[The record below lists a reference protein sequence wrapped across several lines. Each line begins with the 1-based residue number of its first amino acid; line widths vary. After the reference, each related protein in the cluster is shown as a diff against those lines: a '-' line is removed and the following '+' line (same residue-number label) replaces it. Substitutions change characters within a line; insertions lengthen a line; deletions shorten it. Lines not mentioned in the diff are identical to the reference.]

1 MYVYVYVYVC
11 VCISVEYS
19 LKECMLL
26 KGRNFFLNTFAGLYP
41 EPRKLPGS

>member
-1 MYVYVYVYVC
+1 MYVC
-11 VCISVEYS
+11 ICMCIGICISVEYS
-19 LKECMLL
+19 PKECMLL